1 MIIRKP
7 FKFLIEH
14 FKIINAI
21 LILLTIFVGYKFF
34 NIMQFFG
41 NFVTNSYTTTETNLA
56 STYVG
61 VLLPIVLIVIILI
74 NIIIFILFRSKDKDT
89 KIYIISTIFFA
100 ILLVFSFVYRGVL
113 ENFEFNTVESQTAL
127 LYRDT
132 AKFTFYPIFIFL
144 IFQEEY
150 DYITNLS
157 ACYLLSDNAAE
168 GASSLE
174 KYKVIV
180 YDNDFKYSQVIVMK
194 YYIIMVHY

>member
-100 ILLVFSFVYRGVL
+100 ILLVFSFV
-113 ENFEFNTVESQTAL
+113 TVES
-127 LYRDT
+127 
-132 AKFTFYPIFIFL
+132 
-144 IFQEEY
+144 
-150 DYITNLS
+150 
-157 ACYLLSDNAAE
+157 
-168 GASSLE
+168 
-174 KYKVIV
+174 
-180 YDNDFKYSQVIVMK
+180 
-194 YYIIMVHY
+194 

>member
-144 IFQEEY
+144 IFY
-150 DYITNLS
+150 FIN
-157 ACYLLSDNAAE
+157 
-168 GASSLE
+168 
-174 KYKVIV
+174 VIGF
-180 YDNDFKYSQVIVMK
+180 D
-194 YYIIMVHY
+194 